1 MKRLLANWGLKI
13 ASLLFAIIVWFL
25 VTNINDPIT
34 SVRYTNVPVTI
45 KNGNLITEKGQVYTV
60 LDGSDTIEVVTVY
73 APRTVI
79 DSLSQSN
86 IVATADIQE
95 LSSLNTVSINV
106 VTNKYKDKIENITLS
121 SDVVKLN
128 VERKASKGLALSATT
143 SGSLSDGYVI
153 GEVTTEQ
160 NMVRVS
166 GPESFINRIAK
177 ASVDVDV
184 TGFTSNIGTDADI
197 LLYDVDGNVLDP
209 TASGASMNIK
219 TVRVNVQILETKY
232 VPVNY
237 VISGEPAA
245 GYALTGQVE
254 SNPSEVLI
262 AGRSSVISSIS
273 EITVNDPALDVT
285 GQSANVNATIELAGY
300 LPSGVSLGDKDFNGT
315 ASVVIY
321 IGPIVEETYDI
332 NIRNIGI
339 TNPVD
344 GFEISIDDSEYETVS
359 LTLQGL
365 YANVTAVNQSSLKG
379 TVDISAMMEKNGITE
394 LKEGTYSAEVK
405 WDLPDGVTAKGTVS
419 VYVNVQEK
427 QG

>member
-1 MKRLLANWGLKI
+1 MKKLLANWGLKI
-13 ASLLFAIIVWFL
+13 ASLLFAVIVWFL

-106 VTNKYKDKIENITLS
+106 ATNKYRDKIENITLS

-153 GEVTTEQ
+153 GDVTTEQ

-166 GPESFINRIAK
+166 GPESFINRIAR

-197 LLYDVDGNVLDP
+197 LLYDAEGNVLDP
-209 TASGASMNIK
+209 TSSGASMNIK

-237 VISGEPAA
+237 VVTGEPAS
-245 GYALTGQVE
+245 GYAMTGQVE
-254 SNPSEVLI
+254 ATPSEVLI
-262 AGRSSVISSIS
+262 AGRSSAIASIS
-273 EITVNDPALDVT
+273 EITVDAPELDVT
-285 GQSANVNATIELAGY
+285 GQTANVNATIELAGY
-300 LPSGVSLGDKDFNGT
+300 LPSGVSFGDGDFNGT

-321 IGPIVEETYDI
+321 IGNLIEGTFDV

-344 GFEISIDDSEYETVS
+344 GFDITVDDSEYETVS

-365 YANVTAVNQSSLKG
+365 YSNIKSVDQSALKG
-379 TVDISAMMEKNGITE
+379 NVDVSAMMEKNGITE
-394 LKEGTYSAEVK
+394 LEEGTYNAEVI
-405 WDLPDGVTAKGTVS
+405 WSLPDGVVEKGTVN
-419 VYVNVQEK
+419 VYVTVK
-427 QG
+427 KK

>member
-1 MKRLLANWGLKI
+1 MKKLLANWGLKI

-106 VTNKYKDKIENITLS
+106 ATNKYRDKIENITLS

-153 GEVTTEQ
+153 GDVTTEQ

-166 GPESFINRIAK
+166 GPESFINRIAR

-197 LLYDVDGNVLDP
+197 LLYDAEGNVLDP
-209 TASGASMNIK
+209 TSSGASMNIK

-237 VISGEPAA
+237 VVTGEPAS
-245 GYALTGQVE
+245 GYAMTGQVE
-254 SNPSEVLI
+254 ATPSEVLI
-262 AGRSSVISSIS
+262 AGRSSAIASIS
-273 EITVNDPALDVT
+273 EITVDAPELDVT
-285 GQSANVNATIELAGY
+285 GQTTNVNATIELAGY
-300 LPSGVSLGDKDFNGT
+300 LPSGVSFGDGDFNGT
-315 ASVVIY
+315 ASVVVY
-321 IGPIVEETYDI
+321 IGNLIEGTFDV

-344 GFEISIDDSEYETVS
+344 GFDITVDDSEYETVS

-365 YANVTAVNQSSLKG
+365 YSNIKSVDQSALKG
-379 TVDISAMMEKNGITE
+379 NVDVSAMMEKNGITE
-394 LKEGTYSAEVK
+394 LEEGTYNAEVI
-405 WDLPDGVTAKGTVS
+405 WSLPDGVVEKGTVN
-419 VYVNVQEK
+419 VYVTVKEK
-427 QG
+427 

>member
-1 MKRLLANWGLKI
+1 MKKLLANWGLKI
-13 ASLLFAIIVWFL
+13 ASLLFAVIVWFL

-106 VTNKYKDKIENITLS
+106 ATNKYRDKIENITLS
-121 SDVVKLN
+121 SDVVKLS

-153 GEVTTEQ
+153 GDVTTEQ

-166 GPESFINRIAK
+166 GPESFINRIAR

-197 LLYDVDGNVLDP
+197 LLYDAEGNVLDP
-209 TASGASMNIK
+209 TSSGASMNIK

-237 VISGEPAA
+237 VVTGEPAS
-245 GYALTGQVE
+245 GYAMTGQVE
-254 SNPSEVLI
+254 ATPSEVLI
-262 AGRSSVISSIS
+262 AGRSSAIASIS
-273 EITVNDPALDVT
+273 EITVDAPELDVT
-285 GQSANVNATIELAGY
+285 GQTANVNATIELAGY
-300 LPSGVSLGDKDFNGT
+300 LPSGVSFGDGDFNGT

-321 IGPIVEETYDI
+321 IGNLIEGTFDV

-344 GFEISIDDSEYETVS
+344 GFDITVDDSEYETVS

-365 YANVTAVNQSSLKG
+365 YSNIKSVDQSALKG
-379 TVDISAMMEKNGITE
+379 NVDVSAMMEKNGITE
-394 LKEGTYSAEVK
+394 LEEGTYNAEVI
-405 WDLPDGVTAKGTVS
+405 WSLPDGVVEKGTVN
-419 VYVNVQEK
+419 VYVTVK
-427 QG
+427 KK